1 MMEETCKPLFSF
13 GVIADVQYGDKD
25 DNREFFIPSHY
36 IYLIRKIE
44 SKGGF
49 DLFFCLP
56 QISCFR
62 ICELHSL
69 HTILLLGLGSFFIAC
84 NFVGGA

>member
-1 MMEETCKPLFSF
+1 MEETCKPLFSF

-25 DNREFFIPSHY
+25 DNREFFIPSHC
-36 IYLIRKIE
+36 IDLIRKIE

-49 DLFFCLP
+49 DFFFGLP
-56 QISCFR
+56 QISCFW

-69 HTILLLGLGSFFIAC
+69 HTILLLGPGSFFIAC
-84 NFVGGA
+84 NFIGGA

>member
-25 DNREFFIPSHY
+25 DNREFFIPSHC

-44 SKGGF
+44 SNGEF
-49 DLFFCLP
+49 DLFFVCHKFHVSGFVSFIHCI
-56 QISCFR
+56 QFCR
-62 ICELHSL
+62 W
-69 HTILLLGLGSFFIAC
+69 GLGASSFHATLLE
-84 NFVGGA
+84 